1 MHTIKIDDSV
11 KNRIGLDNYDNLALE
26 TKEDKIL
33 CSLMVNCCISED
45 PMTLKEFVGYFCWLS
60 YMIYLGLSV
69 DYNLYPNLKGK
80 VIVKEARE
88 MKGINF
94 EFMRRDSYLQ
104 IAVLIT
110 GNQSESFKS
119 ELIYNFGIYSF
130 SRSF

>member
-1 MHTIKIDDSV
+1 
-11 KNRIGLDNYDNLALE
+11 
-26 TKEDKIL
+26 
-33 CSLMVNCCISED
+33 
-45 PMTLKEFVGYFCWLS
+45 
-60 YMIYLGLSV
+60 MIYLGLSV